1 MYERFTDRARKV
13 MQLANQEAQRFNH
26 EYIGTEHI
34 LLGLIKEGS
43 GVAANVLKNLDVDLR
58 KIRLEVEKLVQS
70 GPDMVTMGKLPQTPR
85 AKKVIE
91 YSMEEARNLNHNYVG
106 TEHILLG
113 LLREQEGVAAQV
125 LMNLGLK
132 LEEVR
137 EEVLNLLGHGMEGE
151 GSERAGSG
159 GSAAGSGSSESPR
172 AGKSKTPALD
182 SFGRD
187 LTELARQGKLDP
199 VIGREKEI
207 ERTMQVLSR
216 RTKNNPVLLG
226 EAGVGKTAIVEG
238 FAQRVIE
245 GNVPELLME
254 RRIVVLDLAM
264 MVAGTKYRGQFEERI
279 KAVMNEVRRA
289 KNTILFIDE
298 LHTLVGAGGAEGAID
313 ASNVLKPAL
322 ARGEIQ
328 CIGATTLDEYRKYI
342 EKDAAL
348 DRRFQV
354 VMVEPSS
361 KTETVDIL
369 KGLRDRYEKH
379 HHVQITDDAVEAAV
393 ELSDRYI
400 TGRCLPD
407 KAIDVIDESGARV
420 HLKSM
425 TRPPDLKEIDEEVER
440 LNKEKEEAVAN
451 QDFEKAAA
459 LRDQADKLK
468 KKKATITR
476 DWREKS
482 READGVVDEEVI
494 AEVVSKMTGIPLTRM
509 TTEDSM
515 RLMKMEDELHKR
527 VISQDEAIKSISK
540 AVRRSRS
547 GLKDPKRPTGCF
559 IFAGPTGVGKTL
571 LAKALAEFMFGD
583 EDALVQI
590 DMSEYM
596 EKHNVSRLIGAPPG
610 YVGYEEGG
618 QLTEKIRRRPY
629 AVVLLDEIEKAHPD
643 VFNMLLQLMEEGRLT
658 DSFGRNIDFRNT
670 LLIMTTN
677 AGADAIKNESALGF
691 DTPPKKFQ
699 VDVRFAKDLDE
710 GKMVDDLLAQFA
722 QAQER
727 LTPGKQVITVVEPG
741 RRWRVNDR
749 ENDQRYTL
757 RVAKKGDQIIV
768 VKDEDVSYG
777 SMKARL
783 QGEIEKV
790 FRPEFLNRLDDT
802 IVFRHLTRDDLKEV
816 VELELS
822 KVRSRLKEHGL
833 SLLLTDEAKEFIIG
847 KGTNLDLGARPLRRA
862 TENFIEDP
870 LSEDLLKGEF
880 QGKDTITVDVKD
892 VGGKKQLVFD
902 GSLAEAEHAATPVA
916 AGADGSSEGPKD

>member
-1 MYERFTDRARKV
+1 MAFERFTDRARKV

-26 EYIGTEHI
+26 EYVGTEHI

-43 GVAANVLKNLDVDLR
+43 GVAANVLRNLDVDLK
-58 KIRLEVEKLVQS
+58 KIRLEVEKLVQT
-70 GPDMVTMGKLPQTPR
+70 GPDMVTMGRLPLTPR
-85 AKKVIE
+85 ARKVIE
-91 YSMEEARNLNHNYVG
+91 YATEEARNLNHNYIG
-106 TEHILLG
+106 TEHLLLG

-137 EEVLNLLGHGMEGE
+137 EEVLNLLGHGSEAAETPDRNAGLGQDEGTGE
-151 GSERAGSG
+151 PSARASR
-159 GSAAGSGSSESPR
+159 SR
-172 AGKSKTPALD
+172 TPALD

-207 ERTMQVLSR
+207 ERTMQILCR

-238 FAQRVIE
+238 FAQRIVK
-245 GNVPELLME
+245 GDVPEILLDK
-254 RRIVVLDLAM
+254 RVVVLDLAM

-289 KNTILFIDE
+289 GNVILFIDE

-342 EKDAAL
+342 EKDSAL

-354 VMVEPSS
+354 VMVEPNT
-361 KTETVDIL
+361 KEETIAIL

-379 HHVQITDDAVEAAV
+379 HHVQITDDAITTAV
-393 ELSDRYI
+393 ELSSRYI

-407 KAIDVIDESGARV
+407 KAIDVIDEAGARV
-420 HLKSM
+420 HLKSL
-425 TRPPDLKEIDEEVER
+425 TRPPDLKEIDEEIER

-451 QDFEKAAA
+451 QDFEKAAK

-468 KKKATITR
+468 KKKANMMHE
-476 DWREKS
+476 WRERS
-482 READGVVDEEVI
+482 ASVDGIVDAEVV

-509 TTEDSM
+509 TTEDSI
-515 RLMKMEDELHKR
+515 RLLKMEEELHKR
-527 VISQDEAIKSISK
+527 VISQDEAIKSICK

-547 GLKDPKRPTGCF
+547 GLKDPKRPVGCF

-583 EDALVQI
+583 EDALIQI

-629 AVVLLDEIEKAHPD
+629 SVILLDEIEKAHPD
-643 VFNMLLQLMEEGRLT
+643 VFNMLLQVMEEGRLT
-658 DSFGRNIDFRNT
+658 DSFGRNVDFRNT
-670 LLIMTTN
+670 ILIMTTN
-677 AGADAIKNESALGF
+677 AGAEAIKNEAAFGF
-691 DTPPKKFQ
+691 QKPDDDTSYENMK
-699 VDVRFAKDLDE
+699 R
-710 GKMVDDLLAQFA
+710 
-722 QAQER
+722 R
-727 LTPGKQVITVVEPG
+727 VIE
-741 RRWRVNDR
+741 
-749 ENDQRYTL
+749 Q
-757 RVAKKGDQIIV
+757 
-768 VKDEDVSYG
+768 
-777 SMKARL
+777 
-783 QGEIEKV
+783 IEKV
-790 FRPEFLNRLDDT
+790 FRPEFLNRVDDI
-802 IVFRHLTRDDLKEV
+802 IVFRHLTQKDLFDV
-816 VELELS
+816 VELELG
-822 KVRSRLKEHGL
+822 KVRSRLAERGL
-833 SLLLTDEAKEFIIG
+833 SLVLTEEAKKLII
-847 KGTNLDLGARPLRRA
+847 KRGTNLDFGARPLRRA
-862 TENFIEDP
+862 IENYIEDP
-870 LSEDLLKGEF
+870 LAEELLKGEF
-880 QGKDTITVDVKD
+880 EGKDTIVVKVKD
-892 VGGKKQLVFD
+892 VGGKKQLVFEGVVGQPD
-902 GSLAEAEHAATPVA
+902 L
-916 AGADGSSEGPKD
+916 SSEGETSGEQQPEVAGVSGGEGSPSPSQE

>member
-70 GPDMVTMGKLPQTPR
+70 GPEMVTMGKLPQTPR

-137 EEVLNLLGHGMEGE
+137 EEVLNLLGHGMESEE
-151 GSERAGSG
+151 GGRGGTERSGGGSG
-159 GSAAGSGSSESPR
+159 GSEGGSGKSS
-172 AGKSKTPALD
+172 KSKTPALD

-199 VIGREKEI
+199 VIGREREI
-207 ERTMQVLSR
+207 ERAIQILSR

-238 FAQRVIE
+238 FAQRVVD
-245 GNVPELLME
+245 GNVPELLTDK
-254 RRIVVLDLAM
+254 RIVVLDLAM

-342 EKDAAL
+342 EKDSAL
-348 DRRFQV
+348 DRRFQI
-354 VMVEPSS
+354 VMVEPAT
-361 KTETVDIL
+361 KDEAVEIL
-369 KGLRDRYEKH
+369 HGLKDRYEAH
-379 HHVQITDDAVEAAV
+379 HRVSYTDAALASAV
-393 ELSDRYI
+393 ELSSRYI

-407 KAIDVIDESGARV
+407 KAIDVIDEAGARV
-420 HLKSM
+420 RLRSM
-425 TRPPDLKEIDEEVER
+425 TKPPDLKEIDAQVEQ
-440 LNKEKEEAVAN
+440 LNKDKEEAVAN
-451 QDFEKAAA
+451 QDFERAAR

-468 KKKATITR
+468 KKKAQISK
-476 DWREKS
+476 DWRDKS
-482 READGVVDEEVI
+482 RESDGVVDDEII
-494 AEVVSKMTGIPLTRM
+494 AEVISKMTGIPLTRM
-509 TTEDSM
+509 TTEDSK
-515 RLMKMEDELHKR
+515 RLMQMEADLHRK
-527 VISQDEAIKSISK
+527 VISQEEAIKAVSK
-540 AVRRSRS
+540 AVRRARS
-547 GLKDPKRPTGCF
+547 GLQDPKRPTGCF
-559 IFAGPTGVGKTL
+559 LFAGPTGVGKTL

-583 EDALVQI
+583 EDALIQI

-610 YVGYEEGG
+610 YVGFEEGG

-629 AVVLLDEIEKAHPD
+629 AVVLLDEIEKAHPE
-643 VFNMLLQLMEEGRLT
+643 VFNMLLQVMEEGRLT
-658 DSFGRNIDFRNT
+658 DSFGRHIDFRNVI
-670 LLIMTTN
+670 LIMTTN
-677 AGADAIKNESALGF
+677 AGADAIKNESAFGF
-691 DTPPKKFQ
+691 QKP
-699 VDVRFAKDLDE
+699 
-710 GKMVDDLLAQFA
+710 DDDA
-722 QAQER
+722 
-727 LTPGKQVITVVEPG
+727 
-741 RRWRVNDR
+741 
-749 ENDQRYTL
+749 
-757 RVAKKGDQIIV
+757 
-768 VKDEDVSYG
+768 SYD
-777 SMKARL
+777 SMKTRVT
-783 QGEIEKV
+783 GEIEKV
-790 FRPEFLNRLDDT
+790 FRPEFLNRINDV
-802 IVFRHLTRDDLKEV
+802 IVFRHLNVDDLKEV
-816 VELELS
+816 VDLELYKVRKRLDEKGLKLELS
-822 KVRSRLKEHGL
+822 
-833 SLLLTDEAKEFIIG
+833 DEAKTFVIK
-847 KGTNLDLGARPLRRA
+847 KGSNTDFGARPLRRA
-862 TENFIEDP
+862 IEAWIEDP
-870 LSEDLLKGEF
+870 LAEELLKGEF
-880 QGKDTITVDVKD
+880 SGMNMIRVNVVKD
-892 VGGKKQLVFD
+892 DEDKVLRLKFEGEKVAMED
-902 GSLAEAEHAATPVA
+902 HEEPVTASTGSEEAGSEEAAE
-916 AGADGSSEGPKD
+916 

>member
-137 EEVLNLLGHGMEGE
+137 EEVLNLLGHGMEGPE
-151 GSERAGSG
+151 GAERAGG
-159 GSAAGSGSSESPR
+159 GLGGPPAPGEAPR

-207 ERTMQVLSR
+207 ERTMQILGR

-238 FAQRVIE
+238 FAQQVVE
-245 GNVPELLME
+245 GNVPELLAD

-322 ARGEIQ
+322 SRGEIQ

-342 EKDAAL
+342 EKDSAL
-348 DRRFQV
+348 DRRFQL
-354 VMVEPSS
+354 VMVEPST
-361 KTETVDIL
+361 KKETIDIL
-369 KGLRDRYEKH
+369 KGLRDRYEQH
-379 HHVQITDDAVEAAV
+379 HHVQITDDAIEAAV
-393 ELSDRYI
+393 ELSSRYI

-425 TRPPDLKEIDEEVER
+425 TRPPDLKEIDEEVEN

-468 KKKATITR
+468 KKKQLITHE
-476 DWREKS
+476 WREKS
-482 READGVVDEEVI
+482 RETDGVVDEEVI

-509 TTEDSM
+509 STEDSM
-515 RLMKMEDELHKR
+515 RLMKMEEELHTR
-527 VISQDEAIKSISK
+527 VVSQDEAIKSISK

-547 GLKDPKRPTGCF
+547 GLKDPKRPTGSF

-610 YVGYEEGG
+610 YVGFEEGG

-643 VFNMLLQLMEEGRLT
+643 VFNMLLQVMEEGRLT
-658 DSFGRNIDFRNT
+658 DSFGRNVDFRNT
-670 LLIMTTN
+670 IVIMTTN
-677 AGADAIKNESALGF
+677 AGAEAIKNEAAFGF
-691 DTPPKKFQ
+691 QKP
-699 VDVRFAKDLDE
+699 
-710 GKMVDDLLAQFA
+710 DDDASYENMKGRV
-722 QAQER
+722 QE
-727 LTPGKQVITVVEPG
+727 Q
-741 RRWRVNDR
+741 
-749 ENDQRYTL
+749 
-757 RVAKKGDQIIV
+757 
-768 VKDEDVSYG
+768 
-777 SMKARL
+777 
-783 QGEIEKV
+783 IEKV
-790 FRPEFLNRLDDT
+790 FRPEFLNRVDDV
-802 IVFRHLTRDDLKEV
+802 IVFRHLTQEDLGDVIEM
-816 VELELS
+816 ELR
-822 KVRSRLKEHGL
+822 KVRERLSERNLKL
-833 SLLLTDEAKEFIIG
+833 VLTDEAKTFLIR
-847 KGTNLDLGARPLRRA
+847 KGSNLDFGARPLRRA
-862 TENFIEDP
+862 IENFVEDP
-870 LSEDLLKGEF
+870 LSEELLKGEF
-880 QGKDTITVDVKD
+880 QGMDTITHRGQ
-892 VGGKKQLVFD
+892 GGRRQEATVLPGHGGPRARHPRHTRGQRAAARGRRCRRRPGRLADHGRLSDQPPKKP
-902 GSLAEAEHAATPVA
+902 GR
-916 AGADGSSEGPKD
+916 KM

>member
-91 YSMEEARNLNHNYVG
+91 YAMEEARNLGHNYVG

-137 EEVLNLLGHGMEGE
+137 EEVLNLLGHGMEGPE
-151 GSERAGSG
+151 GSERPG
-159 GSAAGSGSSESPR
+159 GLGHGAPGGESAPR
-172 AGKSKTPALD
+172 GKSKTPALD

-187 LTELARQGKLDP
+187 LTELARQNKLDP

-207 ERTMQVLSR
+207 ERTMQILSR

-238 FAQRVIE
+238 FAQRVIH
-245 GNVPELLME
+245 GDVPELLVD

-289 KNTILFIDE
+289 KNVILFIDE

-322 ARGEIQ
+322 SRGEIQ

-342 EKDAAL
+342 EKDSAL
-348 DRRFQV
+348 DRRFQM
-354 VMVEPSS
+354 VMVEPST
-361 KTETVDIL
+361 KDETVEIL
-369 KGLRDRYEKH
+369 KGLRDRYEQH

-393 ELSDRYI
+393 ELSSRYI

-425 TRPPDLKEIDEEVER
+425 TRPPDLKEIDEQVEQ

-468 KKKATITR
+468 KKKQNIVTEWKEKARAT
-476 DWREKS
+476 
-482 READGVVDEEVI
+482 DGVVDEDVI
-494 AEVVSKMTGIPLTRM
+494 AEVVSKITGIPLTRL
-509 TTEDSM
+509 TTEDSI
-515 RLMKMEDELHKR
+515 RLMRMEEDIHKR
-527 VISQDEAIKSISK
+527 VVSQDEAIKSISK

-547 GLKDPKRPTGCF
+547 GLKDPKRPIGSF
-559 IFAGPTGVGKTL
+559 IFAGPTGVGKSL

-583 EDALVQI
+583 EDALIQI

-610 YVGYEEGG
+610 YVGYE
-618 QLTEKIRRRPY
+618 
-629 AVVLLDEIEKAHPD
+629 
-643 VFNMLLQLMEEGRLT
+643 
-658 DSFGRNIDFRNT
+658 
-670 LLIMTTN
+670 
-677 AGADAIKNESALGF
+677 
-691 DTPPKKFQ
+691 
-699 VDVRFAKDLDE
+699 
-710 GKMVDDLLAQFA
+710 
-722 QAQER
+722 
-727 LTPGKQVITVVEPG
+727 
-741 RRWRVNDR
+741 
-749 ENDQRYTL
+749 
-757 RVAKKGDQIIV
+757 
-768 VKDEDVSYG
+768 
-777 SMKARL
+777 
-783 QGEIEKV
+783 
-790 FRPEFLNRLDDT
+790 
-802 IVFRHLTRDDLKEV
+802 
-816 VELELS
+816 
-822 KVRSRLKEHGL
+822 
-833 SLLLTDEAKEFIIG
+833 
-847 KGTNLDLGARPLRRA
+847 
-862 TENFIEDP
+862 
-870 LSEDLLKGEF
+870 
-880 QGKDTITVDVKD
+880 
-892 VGGKKQLVFD
+892 
-902 GSLAEAEHAATPVA
+902 
-916 AGADGSSEGPKD
+916 

>member
-26 EYIGTEHI
+26 EYIGTEHV

-91 YSMEEARNLNHNYVG
+91 YSMEEARNLGHNYVG

-137 EEVLNLLGHGMEGE
+137 EEVLNLLGHGIE
-151 GSERAGSG
+151 GSEGGERQPSG
-159 GSAAGSGSSESPR
+159 GAASGGAGPSEGGGSTKGSK
-172 AGKSKTPALD
+172 ASKTPALD

-207 ERTMQVLSR
+207 ERAVQILCR

-238 FAQRVIE
+238 LAQRVVD
-245 GNVPELLME
+245 GDVPEIMTE
-254 RRIVVLDLAM
+254 KRIVVLDLAM

-348 DRRFQV
+348 ERRFQKI
-354 VMVEPSS
+354 MVEPSS
-361 KTETVDIL
+361 KSETIEIL
-369 KGLRDRYEKH
+369 KGLRDRYESH
-379 HHVQITDDAVEAAV
+379 HRVQITDDALEAAV
-393 ELSDRYI
+393 DLSNRYI
-400 TGRCLPD
+400 TDRCLPD
-407 KAIDVIDESGARV
+407 KAIDVIDEAGARV
-420 HLKSM
+420 RLKAM
-425 TRPPDLKEIDEEVER
+425 TKPPDLKEIDEEVER

-459 LRDQADKLK
+459 LRDQADKQK
-468 KKKATITR
+468 KRKQNLLR
-476 DWREKS
+476 DWRNNS
-482 READGVVDEEVI
+482 RESDGIVDKEVI
-494 AEVVSKMTGIPLTRM
+494 AEVVSKMTGVPLTRM
-509 TTEDSM
+509 TTEDSI
-515 RLMKMEDELHKR
+515 RLMEMEGELHKK
-527 VISQDEAIKSISK
+527 VISQGEAVKAISK

-547 GLKDPKRPTGCF
+547 GLKDPKRPTGSF
-559 IFAGPTGVGKTL
+559 IFAGPTGVGKTH
-571 LAKALAEFMFGD
+571 LAKALAEFLFGD
-583 EDALVQI
+583 SDALIQI

-610 YVGYEEGG
+610 YVGFEEGG

-629 AVVLLDEIEKAHPD
+629 SVVLLDEIEKAHPD
-643 VFNMLLQLMEEGRLT
+643 VFNMLLQVMEEGRLT
-658 DSFGRNIDFRNT
+658 DSFGRHVDFRNT
-670 LLIMTTN
+670 VLIMTTN
-677 AGADAIKNESALGF
+677 AGAEAIKNESQFGF
-691 DTPPKKFQ
+691 QKQ
-699 VDVRFAKDLDE
+699 S
-710 GKMVDDLLAQFA
+710 DDA
-722 QAQER
+722 
-727 LTPGKQVITVVEPG
+727 
-741 RRWRVNDR
+741 
-749 ENDQRYTL
+749 
-757 RVAKKGDQIIV
+757 
-768 VKDEDVSYG
+768 SYD
-777 SMKARL
+777 SMKERVM
-783 QGEIEKV
+783 ERIEKF
-790 FRPEFLNRLDDT
+790 FRPEFINRCDDI
-802 IVFRHLTRDDLKEV
+802 IVFRHLTVDDLKQV
-816 VELELS
+816 VDLELS
-822 KVRSRLKEHGL
+822 KVRERLLEKGL
-833 SLLLTDEAKEFIIG
+833 KLSLTDEAKKFVIK
-847 KGTNLDLGARPLRRA
+847 KGSNTDFGARPLRRA
-862 TENFIEDP
+862 IENYIEDP
-870 LSEDLLKGEF
+870 LSEELLKGEF
-880 QGKDTITVDVKD
+880 QGKDMVLVDVEM
-892 VGGKKQLVFD
+892 VGETKR
-902 GSLAEAEHAATPVA
+902 LAFKGEVTGEAPVA
-916 AGADGSSEGPKD
+916 AAAGDAGGSPPPQA